1 MTDRAKGAEHHELPE
16 VPQQRDDSPYA
27 ALNNSR
33 GAPAGARHHV
43 RSDAG
48 HDAVARPGGATQN
61 SGGALA
67 SNDEELGSGPGRGA
81 D

>member
-1 MTDRAKGAEHHELPE
+1 MRDDSKAPDHQLPD
-16 VPQQRDDSPYA
+16 VPRQRDDSPYA
-27 ALNNSR
+27 SLNESR

-43 RSDAG
+43 RSDDG
-48 HDAVARPGGATQN
+48 SDAVGRPGGATQN

-67 SNDEELGSGPGRGA
+67 SHDEEHGDGPGRGA